1 MKPTTAGCTT
11 SLVPVLLKKK
21 KSVNPIEKGLVSL
34 IFSAFMLC

>member
-11 SLVPVLLKKK
+11 SLVPVLLKK